1 MKKDRYQKKEKSD
14 PLVLCGETEEAM
26 NVLVINGSSKG
37 KNSNTYKLTTAFVE
51 GLKSKNEESLLIE
64 ELQVNQLV
72 IKPCLGCFS
81 CWKNTPGK
89 CVIEDDMKI
98 VLEKLLWAD
107 ITLWSFPLFYF
118 NVPGKLKMLIDRLLP
133 MVLPFMESGA
143 ESGGH
148 PSRYDMSKKRY
159 VLISTC
165 GFYTA
170 KGNYDSV
177 ISMFGHFLGKDN
189 FETIFCGQGEL
200 FRVPELKDR
209 TNEYLSFVKNA
220 GAEYLEEKISD
231 DTRKQLETLLFPRE
245 IFESMADASW
255 GIDESTGKK
264 MDETLVFI
272 KQMAALYNK
281 NSYQGQEKVLEMD
294 FTDVDKK
301 YQILLKEDGSEVL
314 TENFKDATTKIITPY
329 TVWADIASGKLN
341 GAEAMMKQMYRVEG
355 DYDII
360 MRWNDYFGGN

>member
-1 MKKDRYQKKEKSD
+1 MNQGK
-14 PLVLCGETEEAM
+14 TEETM
-26 NVLVINGSSKG
+26 NILLINGSPKG
-37 KNSNTYKLTTAFVE
+37 KNSNTYKLATAFIE
-51 GLKSKNEESLLIE
+51 GLKSKNSDTVSVE
-64 ELQVNQLV
+64 ELPVYQLE

-81 CWKNTPGK
+81 CWKNTPGT
-89 CVIEDDMKI
+89 CVIQDDMKT

-107 ITLWSFPLFYF
+107 ITVWSFPLFYF
-118 NVPGKLKMLIDRLLP
+118 NVPGKLKMLIDRQLP
-133 MVLPFMESGA
+133 MALPFMETEA

-148 PSRYDMSKKRY
+148 PTRFDMSKKRH

-177 ISMFGHFLGKDN
+177 IPMFQHLLGKGN

-200 FRVPELKDR
+200 FRVPELMDR
-209 TNEYLSFVKNA
+209 TNEYLGYVKDA
-220 GAEYLEEKISD
+220 GTQYLEGKISD
-231 DTRKQLETLLFPRE
+231 STREQLETLLFPRE
-245 IFESMADASW
+245 MFESMADASW
-255 GIDESTGKK
+255 GIDERTGKK
-264 MDETLVFI
+264 MDETLIFV
-272 KQMAALYNK
+272 KQMAALYNTK
-281 NSYQGQEKVLEMD
+281 SYQGQEKVLEMD

-314 TENFKDATTKIITPY
+314 TENFKEATIKIITPF

-341 GAEAMMKQMYRVEG
+341 GGEALMKQMYRVEG

>member
-1 MKKDRYQKKEKSD
+1 
-14 PLVLCGETEEAM
+14 M
-26 NVLVINGSSKG
+26 NVLVINGSPKG

-51 GLKSKNEESLLIE
+51 GLKGKNEESLLVE
-64 ELQVNQLV
+64 ELQVNQLE

-89 CVIEDDMKI
+89 CVTEDDMKI
-98 VLEKLLWAD
+98 VLDKLLWAD

-133 MVLPFMESGA
+133 MVLPFMESDA

-170 KGNYDSV
+170 QGNYDSV

-220 GAEYLEEKISD
+220 GAEYLEGKTSGY
-231 DTRKQLETLLFPRE
+231 TRKQLETLLFPRE

-255 GIDESTGKK
+255 GIDERTGKK

-294 FTDVDKK
+294 LTDVDKK

-341 GAEAMMKQMYRVEG
+341 GAEALMKQMYRVEG